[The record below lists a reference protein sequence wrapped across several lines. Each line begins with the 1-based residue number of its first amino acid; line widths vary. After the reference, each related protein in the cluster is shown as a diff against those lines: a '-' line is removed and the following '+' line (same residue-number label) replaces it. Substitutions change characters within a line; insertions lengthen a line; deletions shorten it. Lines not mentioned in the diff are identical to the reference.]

1 MINIIIFCYY
11 IMTELKPSSR
21 KDKKYMVKH
30 DNKTI
35 HFGAKG
41 MRDFTLMNDKSSKF
55 YEPSKEVREKA
66 KANYQTRHKKDPIN
80 TPFTA
85 GSLSYYLLWNK
96 PTLSASIRDYNKM
109 FKTNIKLTR

>member
-1 MINIIIFCYY
+1 M
-11 IMTELKPSSR
+11 ELKPSTR
-21 KDKKYMVKH
+21 KEKKFMIKH

-55 YEPSKEVREKA
+55 YEPKKEDREKI
-66 KANYQTRHKKDPIN
+66 KSNYQSRHKNDNIN
-80 TPFTA
+80 TPFTP

-96 PTLSASIRDYNKM
+96 PTLKASIRDYNKR
-109 FKTNIKLTR
+109 FKTNIKL

>member
-1 MINIIIFCYY
+1 M
-11 IMTELKPSSR
+11 ELKKSTR
-21 KDKKYMVKH
+21 KDKKYMIKY

-41 MRDFTLMNDKSSKF
+41 MRDYTLMNDKSNKF
-55 YEPSKEVREKA
+55 YEPNKEDREKV
-66 KANYQTRHKKDPIN
+66 KKNYQTRHSKDPIN

-96 PTLSASIRDYNKM
+96 PTLTASIRDYNKR
-109 FKTNIKLTR
+109 FKTNIKLSY